1 MALSQ
6 NPQLFPL
13 PPSIC
18 LKLLNDDDDE
28 ADDDNGNP
36 NVGSRLVR
44 LADWFSEDQQENND
58 DDNAHDD
65 DDDDANDDYNDQTLY
80 LSNLLHQ
87 QIFKHL

>member
-44 LADWFSEDQQENND
+44 LADWFSEDQPENNDHD
-58 DDNAHDD
+58 DDNAHADHDDTRGEYDD
-65 DDDDANDDYNDQTLY
+65 DGK
-80 LSNLLHQ
+80 S
-87 QIFKHL
+87 